1 MNKRTLQTVSRWRA
15 QYNPLR
21 GLTFQRAVSMLEE
34 GERGAY
40 ADLQWTY
47 RFVEKR
53 DAVLRALVELRT
65 SAIKKLDWDIK
76 TVDCGKDTARQAIAE
91 QQAAALRSAYEKIA
105 NLKEAVAFLA
115 LAQFRGYAHL
125 EKIYAGDNPAGAV
138 VELQPVPQWHWCRDT
153 LYGPWLYNAEAAST
167 NRGMPIEERHFIIRE
182 VERPINEIGFLCF
195 LRKNLSQKDWDGF
208 VETYGIPPL
217 FAEMPAS
224 VPPNKEDEYQAMAE
238 AVVGDMRG
246 TLPNGAKIQTVDA
259 GARGNNP
266 FRDHLT
272 YQNEDVVLAGTSGKL
287 TMLSSPTGIGGG
299 ATDAHQDTFDSLAQA
314 EAGEISELF
323 QEQFDRIVL
332 DRSGFAGQTALAYFE
347 IAAEDKADIGQI
359 LDHAVKAAQAG
370 LRIDP
375 AQLSEKTGYQLTAA
389 PAPAAPIQGSAL
401 QLPASAAGG
410 RTLNR
415 ASALTPPSDAYRAA
429 SLQRLGGALA
439 EDLRPAR
446 ERLLSALDESDDT
459 KRRAALTALRA
470 ELPALLKGAD
480 SATAAVFA
488 DILGTALVSGA
499 AAGRDTLAAE
509 KPTTRNAQGIFARA
523 FRFLFSR

>member
-1 MNKRTLQTVSRWRA
+1 MNHRTLQTVSRWRS

-21 GLTFQRAVSMLEE
+21 GLTFQRAVSLLEE

-47 RFVEKR
+47 RFIEKR

-76 TVDCGKDTARQAIAE
+76 TVDCGDDAAKQATAE
-91 QQAAALRSAYEKIA
+91 KQAAALRLAYERIG

-125 EKIYAGDNPAGAV
+125 EKVYAGDNPAAGV
-138 VELQPVPQWHWCRDT
+138 VALQPVPQWHWCRDT

-167 NRGMPIEERHFIIRE
+167 NRGTPIEERHFIIRE

-217 FAEMPAS
+217 FAEMPPS
-224 VPPNKEDEYQAMAE
+224 IPPNKEAEYQAMAE

-246 TLPNGAKIQTVDA
+246 TLPSGAKIQTVDA
-259 GARGNNP
+259 GARGTNP

-314 EAGEISELF
+314 EAGDISELF
-323 QEQFDRIVL
+323 QKQFDRLVL
-332 DRSGFAGQTALAYFE
+332 DASGFAGQIALAYFE
-347 IAAEDKADIGQI
+347 IAAEDKTDIGQV
-359 LDHAVKAAQAG
+359 LDHAVKASQAG
-370 LRIDP
+370 YRIDP
-375 AQLSEKTGYQLTAA
+375 AELSEKTGYKLIAA
-389 PAPAAPIQGSAL
+389 PAAQPIQGAPLSAL
-401 QLPASAAGG
+401 APLS
-410 RTLNR
+410 RNR
-415 ASALTPPSDAYRAA
+415 ASSITPPSEAYRAA
-429 SLQRLGGALA
+429 ALQRLGNALSQDLLPEREAFEAALA
-439 EDLRPAR
+439 EPDEAKRRTMLLALR
-446 ERLLSALDESDDT
+446 ERLPQL
-459 KRRAALTALRA
+459 LTEKEA
-470 ELPALLKGAD
+470 KS
-480 SATAAVFA
+480 SATVQAIT

-499 AAGRDTLAAE
+499 TAGREAAA
-509 KPTTRNAQGIFARA
+509 PTTKNHIGRFVRA
-523 FRFLFSR
+523 CRQLFTR